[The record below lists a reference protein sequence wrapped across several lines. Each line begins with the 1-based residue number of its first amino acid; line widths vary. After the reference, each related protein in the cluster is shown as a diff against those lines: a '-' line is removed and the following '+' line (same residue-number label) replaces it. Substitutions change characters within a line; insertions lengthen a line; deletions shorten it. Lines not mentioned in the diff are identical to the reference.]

1 MDWSKGIPE
10 LLKLLD
16 ISGCIVTT
24 DAMRCQKK
32 IVKAIV
38 DKKSDYVLA
47 IKGNQKLFYDEVK

>member
-1 MDWSKGIPE
+1 
-10 LLKLLD
+10 
-16 ISGCIVTT
+16 VTT